1 MHQGMGLD
9 RMNALGRHRSRIKLG
24 NIFIEEHLNGLLAS
38 NSGYQNQCFFVWLI
52 ELQLWHGL
60 CSRAFVPG
68 IRSDLNEI
76 IRRVDQAL
84 IGSLSRAYQIF
95 LYSPIRLL
103 MGTIISIKLIA

>member
-1 MHQGMGLD
+1 MPLP
-9 RMNALGRHRSRIKLG
+9 SS
-24 NIFIEEHLNGLLAS
+24 LNVIVCQSGEVVLLAS
-38 NSGYQNQCFFVWLI
+38 NSGCQNQCFFVWLI

-95 LYSPIRLL
+95 FIWPYKVINGYDCLDKFDCLE
-103 MGTIISIKLIA
+103 KDK

>member
-1 MHQGMGLD
+1 MPLQSSLNVIRCQGG
-9 RMNALGRHRSRIKLG
+9 
-24 NIFIEEHLNGLLAS
+24 EVGLLAS

-52 ELQLWHGL
+52 ELQLWYGL

-76 IRRVDQAL
+76 IRKVDQAL

-95 LYSPIRLL
+95 LYGPIKLL
-103 MGTIISIKLIA
+103 MGTILSIKLIAWKKTNKCQ